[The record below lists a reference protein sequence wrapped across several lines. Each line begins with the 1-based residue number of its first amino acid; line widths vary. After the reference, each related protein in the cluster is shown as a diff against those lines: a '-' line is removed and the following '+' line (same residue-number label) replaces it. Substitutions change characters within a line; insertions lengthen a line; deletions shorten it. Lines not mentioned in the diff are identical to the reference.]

1 MYKNLL
7 YYCVIY
13 IVLIYI
19 IVVKIY
25 KKIGLKIFINNMEN
39 NREVFCGEE
48 WLIFFV
54 SRI

>member
-1 MYKNLL
+1 MCN
-7 YYCVIY
+7 IY
-13 IVLIYI
+13 SVNIYNCSKKYI
-19 IVVKIY
+19 